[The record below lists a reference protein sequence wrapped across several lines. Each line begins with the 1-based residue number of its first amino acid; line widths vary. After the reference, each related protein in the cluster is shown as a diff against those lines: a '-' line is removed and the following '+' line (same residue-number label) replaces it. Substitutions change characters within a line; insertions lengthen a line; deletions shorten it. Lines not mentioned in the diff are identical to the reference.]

1 MSGDQ
6 AENESESSLPTF
18 RPFTR
23 EELAIIENRIS
34 EKKLAAKK
42 KQEKLARNIAVR
54 IDSTY
59 VFRGRERRGT
69 TQEDDETFSLLLSF
83 FEVC

>member
-54 IDSTY
+54 IDSMC
-59 VFRGRERRGT
+59 VFRGRGMELG
-69 TQEDDETFSLLLSF
+69 DSF
-83 FEVC
+83 YIFGL